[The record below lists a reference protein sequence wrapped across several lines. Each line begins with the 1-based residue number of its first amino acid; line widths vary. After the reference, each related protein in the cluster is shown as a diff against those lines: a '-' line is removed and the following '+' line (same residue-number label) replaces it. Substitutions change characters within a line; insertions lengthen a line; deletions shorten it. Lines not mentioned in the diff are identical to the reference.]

1 MTHFTK
7 QPTTMIHQLRLIALS
22 LIIGSLLPH
31 PSKAQA
37 FDKNMQ
43 KVQMAWQLINTF
55 YVDSVNQ
62 DTMGEEAV
70 IGMLKSLDPHSTYI
84 SAKEVEAM
92 NEPLVGSFD
101 GVGIEFNIH
110 NDTLLVITPIAGG
123 PSEKVGIKAG
133 DRIISINDTIV
144 AGIGLKNSDVM
155 KKLRGPKGTIV
166 NMMVLRRGENELI
179 QFTVIRDK
187 IPIFS
192 VDAAY
197 MATPSI
203 GYIKINRFAATTTD
217 EFISALKKLIAS
229 KAESLILDL
238 RGNGGGYLNAAID
251 IADELLDNRKLIV
264 YTEGINNPRRDN
276 VSTTKGNFEKGRL
289 IVLIDEGSA
298 SASEIVSGAIQD
310 WDRGLII
317 GRRSYGKGLV
327 QRPFTLPD
335 GSVIRLT
342 IAKYYTPSGRCIQ
355 KPYEDGREAYQ
366 DELLT
371 RIKSGELLHRDSIH
385 PDETELH
392 QTKILNRKVFGG
404 GGITPDV
411 FIPAD
416 TIPFSNYY
424 RQLLSKG
431 IINRFVLNT
440 IDYQRESL
448 KAQYST
454 FTQFNQAYNMD
465 QPLIDQLI
473 AFGEKEGVTYSAA
486 DFKQSQQLITTQ
498 IKALIARDLWGSSE
512 YYQVINPIVDT
523 YKEAIQIL
531 ETKNRYVNL
540 LK

>member
-7 QPTTMIHQLRLIALS
+7 QPTTMIHRLRLIALS

-31 PSKAQA
+31 SSKAQA

-155 KKLRGPKGTIV
+155 KKLRGPKGTTV
-166 NMMVLRRGENELI
+166 NMKVLRRGDNELL

-385 PDETELH
+385 PDETEVH
-392 QTKILNRKVFGG
+392 QTKILGRKVFGG

-416 TIPFSNYY
+416 TIQFSNYY

-440 IDYQRESL
+440 IDYQRETL
-448 KAQYST
+448 KTQYTT
-454 FTQFNQAYNMD
+454 FTQFNQDYNMD

-473 AFGEKEGVTYSAA
+473 AFGEKEGVTYSAV

>member
-1 MTHFTK
+1 MNHC
-7 QPTTMIHQLRLIALS
+7 IRLIVIS
-22 LIIGSLLPH
+22 LFFGTSFPH
-31 PSKAQA
+31 FSHAQV
-37 FDKNMQ
+37 FDKNLQ
-43 KVQMAWQLINTF
+43 KMQMAWQFINTF

-62 DTMGEEAV
+62 DLLGEEAV

-110 NDTLLVITPIAGG
+110 NDTLLVMNPIAGG

-133 DRIISINDTIV
+133 DRIITINDTIV

-155 KKLRGPKGTIV
+155 KKLRGPKGTMV
-166 NMMVLRRGENELI
+166 QLKVLRRGEKELI
-179 QFTVIRDK
+179 HFTVIRDK
-187 IPIFS
+187 IPIYS
-192 VDAAY
+192 IDAAY

-203 GYIKINRFAATTTD
+203 GYIKVSRFAATTTE
-217 EFISALKKLIAS
+217 EFTASLKKLIEK

-251 IADELLDNRKLIV
+251 MADELLDNRKLIV
-264 YTEGINNPRRDN
+264 YTEGINNPRRNN
-276 VSTTKGNFEKGRL
+276 VSTTKGNFEKGKL

-317 GRRSYGKGLV
+317 GRRSFGKGLV

-355 KPYEDGREAYQ
+355 KPYEEGRDAYQ
-366 DELLT
+366 DELLN

-385 PDETELH
+385 PNETEVH
-392 QTKILNRKVFGG
+392 NTKILGRKVFGG

-416 TIPFSNYY
+416 TLQFSNYY
-424 RQLLSKG
+424 RQLLGKG
-431 IINRFVLNT
+431 ILNRFVLNMV
-440 IDYQRESL
+440 DSQRTNL
-448 KAQYST
+448 KTQFSS
-454 FTQFNQAYNMD
+454 FSQFNQSYNID
-465 QPLIDQLI
+465 QQIIDQLI
-473 AFGEKEGVTYSAA
+473 AFGEKEGVPYSSD
-486 DFKQSQQLITTQ
+486 DFKQSQLLITTQ
-498 IKALIARDLWGSSE
+498 IKALIARDLWSSSE

-523 YKEAIQIL
+523 YKEAIRIL
-531 ETKNRYVNL
+531 ETKNSYNNL